1 MVYTTVVGIDGDDGI
16 LAETCR
22 ILLIHNRT
30 TREDMTYRV
39 AGDGWIE
46 MLPMNQVLAYS
57 MTPVHVAPL
66 ASVWVI
72 LEIEMI
78 LTILIHHSVRVV
90 HPTIKRSEVIRWA
103 IVIGVG
109 GVECIAE
116 LEQVE
121 CQSILL
127 QTKNLDCS
135 SLTLAQSERHIVIRT
150 ILSQTNVHPGIILR
164 TCIEQN
170 LSLIL
175 LFLDREKKILGR
187 ILHLDDSSITLV
199 FDVHLLCKGR
209 SCS

>member
-1 MVYTTVVGIDGDDGI
+1 
-16 LAETCR
+16 
-22 ILLIHNRT
+22 
-30 TREDMTYRV
+30 MTYRV
-39 AGDGWIE
+39 ASDGWIE
-46 MLPMNQVLAYS
+46 VLPMNQVLAYGMS
-57 MTPVHVAPL
+57 PVHVAPL

-72 LEIEMI
+72 LEVKMI
-78 LTILIHHSVRVV
+78 LTILIHHTIRVV
-90 HPTIKRSEVIRWA
+90 HPAVERSEVIRWT
-103 IVIGVG
+103 IVIGIG
-109 GVECIAE
+109 SIKCIAE

-121 CQSILL
+121 SQSILL
-127 QTKNLDCS
+127 QAKNLDCS

-150 ILSQTNVHPGIILR
+150 ILSQANVHPGIILR

-170 LSLIL
+170 LGLIL

>member
-1 MVYTTVVGIDGDDGI
+1 
-16 LAETCR
+16 
-22 ILLIHNRT
+22 
-30 TREDMTYRV
+30 MTYWV
-39 AGDGWIE
+39 ASDGWIE
-46 MLPMNQVLAYS
+46 VLPMNQVLAYG
-57 MTPVHVAPL
+57 MAPVHVAPL

-78 LTILIHHSVRVV
+78 LTILIHHTVRVV
-90 HPTIKRSEVIRWA
+90 HPTIERSEVIRWA
-103 IVIGVG
+103 IVIGIG
-109 GVECIAE
+109 GIECIAE
-116 LEQVE
+116 FHQIKS
-121 CQSILL
+121 QRILL
-127 QTKNLDCS
+127 QTENLDGS
-135 SLTLAQSERHIVIRT
+135 GLTLAQGKWHEVIRT

-187 ILHLDDSSITLV
+187 ILHLNDSSITLV

>member
-1 MVYTTVVGIDGDDGI
+1 MS
-16 LAETCR
+16 
-22 ILLIHNRT
+22 
-30 TREDMTYRV
+30 YRV
-39 AGDGWIE
+39 AGNGWIE
-46 MLPMNQVLAYS
+46 MLPMNQVLAYG
-57 MTPVHVAPL
+57 MAPMHVTPL

-72 LEIEMI
+72 LEVEMI

-90 HPTIKRSEVIRWA
+90 HPTIERSEVIRRT

-121 CQSILL
+121 CQSIFL
-127 QTKNLDCS
+127 QTKNLDCC

-150 ILSQTNVHPGIILR
+150 ILGQTYIHPSIIFR
-164 TCIEQN
+164 TSIEQH

-175 LFLDREKKILGR
+175 LFLNREKKILGR

-199 FDVHLLCKGR
+199 FDVHLLCKSR
-209 SCS
+209 SGS

>member
-1 MVYTTVVGIDGDDGI
+1 MS
-16 LAETCR
+16 
-22 ILLIHNRT
+22 
-30 TREDMTYRV
+30 YRV
-39 AGDGWIE
+39 AGNGWIE
-46 MLPMNQVLAYS
+46 MLPMNQVLAYG
-57 MTPVHVAPL
+57 MAPMHVTPL

-72 LEIEMI
+72 LEVEMI

-90 HPTIKRSEVIRWA
+90 HPTIERSEVIRWT

-127 QTKNLDCS
+127 QTENLDGS
-135 SLTLAQSERHIVIRT
+135 SLTLSQSERHIVIRT
-150 ILSQTNVHPGIILR
+150 ILSQANVHPGIILR

-175 LFLDREKKILGR
+175 LFLDREKKILSR
-187 ILHLDDSSITLV
+187 ILHLDDGSITLV

-209 SCS
+209 SGS

>member
-39 AGDGWIE
+39 AGDGWVE
-46 MLPMNQVLAYS
+46 MLPMNQVLAYG
-57 MTPVHVAPL
+57 MAPVHVAPL

-72 LEIEMI
+72 LEVEMI
-78 LTILIHHSVRVV
+78 LTILIYHTVRVV
-90 HPTIKRSEVIRWA
+90 HPTVERSEVIRWA
-103 IVIGVG
+103 IVIGIG
-109 GVECIAE
+109 SIECIAE
-116 LEQVE
+116 LHQIKS
-121 CQSILL
+121 QRILL
-127 QTKNLDCS
+127 QTENLDGS
-135 SLTLAQSERHIVIRT
+135 GLTLAQGKWHEVIRT
-150 ILSQTNVHPGIILR
+150 ILSQANVHPGIFLR

-187 ILHLDDSSITLV
+187 ILHLDNCCITLV
-199 FDVHLLCKGR
+199 FDIHLLCKSR
-209 SCS
+209 SGS